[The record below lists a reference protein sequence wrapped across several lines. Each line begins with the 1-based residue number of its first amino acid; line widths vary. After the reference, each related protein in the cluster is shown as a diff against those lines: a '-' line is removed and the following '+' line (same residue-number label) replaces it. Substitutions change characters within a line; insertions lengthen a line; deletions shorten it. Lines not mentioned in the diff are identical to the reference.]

1 MMNNETKTIE
11 AQPTKEFFIS
21 MLIKDVELSDAIIDL
36 VDNSV
41 DAAGSIRPDENYSG
55 LRIDIEINKDYF
67 KIVDNCGGIPV
78 DIARQYAFRFG
89 RSEDMPSI
97 KHSIGR
103 FGIGMKRA
111 LFKFGKKFTIK
122 STTKTSYFLIEID
135 VDEWKNKKEDWTF
148 QFKELKTDL
157 ADIPED
163 QAGTTIE
170 VKPLHE
176 EVSEDFNLENFVSEF
191 IIELERKH
199 LLKISQGLSIHVN
212 GKLLEARQLQLLQS
226 DSLKAAYWQKIFPGP
241 MNVKIYAGISDRDL
255 KDGGWYIFCN
265 GRLILGPEQ
274 TAITGWVG
282 GRGNIPKY
290 HPQFDRFRG
299 YVFLDADDV
308 SLLPWNTTKTG
319 MDMSSPS
326 FRAVRQKMVTLMRPV
341 INFLNDLHDERQE
354 IPEGGERPL
363 EKAVESAK
371 RVSLSK
377 VDTSSEQFVA
387 PKAISH
393 KPKPKT
399 GRIQYDKPI
408 DEIELVKDFFDVSTF
423 NEVGERTFE
432 YFLKMEL
439 DK

>member
-1 MMNNETKTIE
+1 MMKNETKIIQ
-11 AQPTKEFFIS
+11 AQPTKELFIS

-41 DAAGSIRPDENYSG
+41 DAAGSIRPDENYNG
-55 LRIDIEINKDYF
+55 LRIDIEIKKDYF
-67 KIVDNCGGIPV
+67 KIADNCGGIPV
-78 DIARQYAFRFG
+78 DVARQYAFRFG
-89 RSEDMPSI
+89 RPEEMPLT
-97 KHSIGR
+97 KHSIGWI
-103 FGIGMKRA
+103 GIGMKRA
-111 LFKFGKKFTIK
+111 LFKLGKKFTIE
-122 STTKTSYFLIEID
+122 STTKNSYFLIKID
-135 VDEWKNKKEDWTF
+135 VDEWKKNKEDWTF
-148 QFKELKTDL
+148 QFQELKVDL
-157 ADIPED
+157 VEIRED
-163 QAGTTIE
+163 QTETTIE

-176 EVSEDFNLENFVSEF
+176 EVSKDFNLENFVSEF

-199 LLKISQGLSIHVN
+199 LLKMSRGLSIQVN

-226 DSLKAAYWQKIFPGP
+226 EVLKAAYWQKIFPGP

-274 TAITGWVG
+274 TAITGWLG
-282 GRGNIPKY
+282 GQGNIPKY
-290 HPQFDRFRG
+290 HSQFDRFRG

-341 INFLNDLHDERQE
+341 INFLNALHDERPK

-363 EKAVESAK
+363 EKAVESA
-371 RVSLSK
+371 RRFILSE

-387 PKAISH
+387 PKPISH
-393 KPKPKT
+393 KPEPKT
-399 GRIQYDKPI
+399 RRIQYDKPI
-408 DEIELVKDFFDVSTF
+408 DDIELVKEFFGVSTF
-423 NEVGERTFE
+423 KEVGERTFE
-432 YFLKMEL
+432 YFLKMEF